1 MDFDVM
7 NATQRKRKN
16 ATEIEKNVVLRAGS
30 KTNILSF
37 STTLLD
43 STTKAKKVVAIES
56 GGERLKRAHTL
67 LVKAQMETKD
77 ILTPILLR
85 MERAKKIKTAD
96 LALQS
101 IVALLCFPHSMRVAL
116 KKGDYEDVLSIS
128 RKIQLMSPGNV
139 LSSAKV
145 LLQVQKTSASIVGE
159 LKNKCID
166 VLLGTEIE
174 KEEKEKEEESNGN
187 NHENDNLEND
197 EFTEIKIVQ
206 HIPSI
211 PELYRH
217 VHLLLEIEGE
227 EKQKQNLKICFYKK
241 LTKFGEEIRKYR
253 KRYFFDS
260 NNAVFEGQKYFR
272 EKNEENNYGR
282 KDSKNSINLEKENG
296 FFHGN
301 RGSNSSHDLHG
312 NDAKRRGSNFTG
324 SDVRVLNGG
333 HGDGPSP
340 DWLPSDTTREEKIIL
355 KSILDGRHSKNKGKE
370 NEKEM
375 GNNVKEK
382 KNKNGDN
389 DESEGQR
396 KLKLFSDFGLSEIEI
411 NEEEEE
417 DEEEEEENENDN
429 MDNNSNNNMDRKR
442 FAEKE
447 SKVKFQDQP
456 LLQSNAQSA
465 QKIKKFQLFES
476 VDEEENV
483 RKNDQKKAEK
493 DRENNNRKN
502 GGDMYILGENP
513 ENYYCDLFCARVRLL
528 YVLRVARTVD
538 AWTPVLAQYVLFV
551 NDYYSHTS
559 FLFICFYLHR
569 FLSVYFFIFV
579 CLWDIYL
586 AFLSS
591 SSTY

>member
-1 MDFDVM
+1 
-7 NATQRKRKN
+7 
-16 ATEIEKNVVLRAGS
+16 
-30 KTNILSF
+30 
-37 STTLLD
+37 
-43 STTKAKKVVAIES
+43 
-56 GGERLKRAHTL
+56 
-67 LVKAQMETKD
+67 
-77 ILTPILLR
+77 

-145 LLQVQKTSASIVGE
+145 LLQVQKTSASIVVE

-166 VLLGTEIE
+166 ILLGTE
-174 KEEKEKEEESNGN
+174 KEKENENEDKDDENNGN
-187 NHENDNLEND
+187 NHDNNNNENDD
-197 EFTEIKIVQ
+197 FTEKEIVH

-260 NNAVFEGQKYFR
+260 NNAVYEGRKYFR
-272 EKNEENNYGR
+272 EKNQENGYGR
-282 KDSKNSINLEKENG
+282 KDSRNGINLERENTS
-296 FFHGN
+296 FHGN
-301 RGSNSSHDLHG
+301 KGSYSSYDLHG
-312 NDAKRRGSNFTG
+312 NDGKRRGSNMSGTG
-324 SDVRVLNGG
+324 TGTGTDIRGLNQGQ
-333 HGDGPSP
+333 GDGPSP
-340 DWLPSDTTREEKIIL
+340 DWLPSDTTREEKMIL
-355 KSILDGRHSKNKGKE
+355 KSILNNKNSKNKNKD

-375 GNNVKEK
+375 GNNIKEK

-396 KLKLFSDFGLSEIEI
+396 KLKLFSDFGLSENEI
-411 NEEEEE
+411 NEDEEEEEE
-417 DEEEEEENENDN
+417 DEEEDNDN
-429 MDNNSNNNMDRKR
+429 DHNNNNNNNMDRNR
-442 FAEKE
+442 YTEKDKDKE
-447 SKVKFQDQP
+447 TKVKFQEQTIS
-456 LLQSNAQSA
+456 QSHTQST
-465 QKIKKFQLFES
+465 QKTKKFQLFES

-483 RKNDQKKAEK
+483 RKNNQKKAEK
-493 DRENNNRKN
+493 ERENKN
-502 GGDMYILGENP
+502 DKSGGDIYILGENP

-538 AWTPVLAQYVLFV
+538 AWTPVLAQ
-551 NDYYSHTS
+551 
-559 FLFICFYLHR
+559 
-569 FLSVYFFIFV
+569 
-579 CLWDIYL
+579 
-586 AFLSS
+586 
-591 SSTY
+591 